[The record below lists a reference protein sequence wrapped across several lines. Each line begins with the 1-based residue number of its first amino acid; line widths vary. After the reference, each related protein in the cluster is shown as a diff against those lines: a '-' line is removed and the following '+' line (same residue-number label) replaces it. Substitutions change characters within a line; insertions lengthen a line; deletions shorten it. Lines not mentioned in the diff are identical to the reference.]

1 MMSQQHSS
9 KQIPFNALTSA
20 FVCAILHLMSVT
32 ALLYCIYFFY
42 CSPLMCK
49 THFRGTK
56 KYDVI
61 ACNHLR
67 CCRSSKTSHMLDGW
81 KTKLELVAVAKFNG
95 NVVELVGAV
104 TSTSGKKKG

>member
-42 CSPLMCK
+42 CSLNVQDAFP
-49 THFRGTK
+49 RNK
-56 KYDVI
+56 KI
-61 ACNHLR
+61 
-67 CCRSSKTSHMLDGW
+67 
-81 KTKLELVAVAKFNG
+81 
-95 NVVELVGAV
+95 
-104 TSTSGKKKG
+104 